1 MNRRAWQQLVRQVGI
16 CMWMFFFYALN
27 TLLLQQNRR

>member
-1 MNRRAWQQLVRQVGI
+1 MNRRAWQQLVRRSI
-16 CMWMFFFYALN
+16 CMWTFFFYALN